1 MTRSVR
7 RARFLVEEA
16 GTAILEF
23 ALIVPLLLVLV
34 WGIIE
39 AGRAFYTVNSL
50 TNALRE
56 GARYGAVQTLTNNA
70 QGVPQMDNTTR
81 TNIRNVVIT
90 AFQPLGPA
98 ITAAQIT
105 PTVAGASSNQI
116 QVTAAYPYAPISPVT
131 NWTFTMTRSVTFRYE
146 RANQ

>member
-39 AGRAFYTVNSL
+39 AGRAFYTLNIL

-56 GARYGAVQTLTNNA
+56 GARRGAVMQLAVSN
-70 QGVPQMDNTTR
+70 QGVVSMSASQRDS
-81 TNIRNVVIT
+81 IKLVVRT

-98 ITAAQIT
+98 LTNAQI
-105 PTVAGASSNQI
+105 VDNMVVNNNQI
-116 QVTAAYPYAPISPVT
+116 QVTANYPYAPIAPVT
-131 NWTFTMTRSVTFRYE
+131 NWTFTLTRSVTFRYE
-146 RANQ
+146 RAP